1 MDRGLWISLGALGL
15 ILTLLISLVALPR
28 FAPNQPQYIGRD
40 LYPIVLV
47 PRSTTGNPTSGWTY
61 AITVSLTPSL
71 ERPNLVWADLTV
83 VLIDETV
90 GIRYAVPAG
99 TTLRVV
105 SSTQGTVAEYEFPS
119 QTWWMGAA
127 AAVEDQQVLMLHGMI
142 PPGEA
147 VIQRSVGSFHGV
159 GFFLVYSTGVST
171 GVDLQ

>member
-1 MDRGLWISLGALGL
+1 
-15 ILTLLISLVALPR
+15 
-28 FAPNQPQYIGRD
+28 
-40 LYPIVLV
+40 
-47 PRSTTGNPTSGWTY
+47 
-61 AITVSLTPSL
+61 
-71 ERPNLVWADLTV
+71 
-83 VLIDETV
+83 
-90 GIRYAVPAG
+90 G

-159 GFFLVYSTGVST
+159 GFFLVYSTGAST
-171 GVDLQ
+171 GVDLQYGRIRPHDGLRPRTDATSPLRSVLLPN